1 MTMWHATDESFH
13 KNPNALFA
21 RHFVARK
28 VFRNLDRMAVRA
40 SKFYNPSKATRC
52 RSRRTCCL
60 LAV

>member
-21 RHFVARK
+21 SHFVARK

-40 SKFYNPSKATRC
+40 S
-52 RSRRTCCL
+52 
-60 LAV
+60 